1 MQYQD
6 RMILIE
12 GLDLAGKTTLC
23 EGLTAKLRE
32 QGWKVV
38 LAKNNLLG
46 ENLVGKKA
54 KRYAVGAHTTM
65 LETGALFLASHLYD
79 TTLFKPPEEGI
90 VHLQDSSWLRTI
102 SYNLMRE
109 TPIIPEL
116 ADTLFEAHP
125 RFGSVIYL
133 TASIDVRK
141 VRVQEREVKH
151 PGSNTPG
158 DFMSF
163 TDPEFVMRHDRKLLE
178 TTRRFY
184 PAVDVIDTS
193 AMDAD
198 DTIDAGWRILQSKLL
213 KGAT

>member
-1 MQYQD
+1 MD
-6 RMILIE
+6 FLIIGSVAFGASLLTFFSGF
-12 GLDLAGKTTLC
+12 GLGTLLLPAFALFFSTPVALA
-23 EGLTAKLRE
+23 A
-32 QGWKVV
+32 
-38 LAKNNLLG
+38 
-46 ENLVGKKA
+46 
-54 KRYAVGAHTTM
+54 
-65 LETGALFLASHLYD
+65 TGALFLASHLYD

-90 VHLQDSSWLRTI
+90 VHLQDSCWLRTI

-116 ADTLFEAHP
+116 ADALFEAHP
-125 RFGSVIYL
+125 RFGTVIYL
-133 TASIDVRK
+133 TASIEVRK

-151 PGSNTPG
+151 PGSNTSG

-184 PAVDVIDTS
+184 PAIDVIDTS
-193 AMDAD
+193 AMNAD
-198 DTIDAGWRILQSKLL
+198 DTIEAGWRILQSKFL